1 MHMTIPR
8 LNYVFC
14 LEQSLSMTYFMI
26 CQRKKKVYKCEYHGY
41 EETTSINSVQ
51 SSLKTYF
58 VSNPVSYKRI
68 LQEFL
73 LDLFHYFLS
82 FSFMEY
88 LVYDQIILFIQ
99 MLIFKY
105 FLFQVPWWG
114 WLVLAV
120 VLVIILLTV
129 TRNLENKNK
138 KLHFLLK
145 KI

>member
-1 MHMTIPR
+1 
-8 LNYVFC
+8 
-14 LEQSLSMTYFMI
+14 
-26 CQRKKKVYKCEYHGY
+26 
-41 EETTSINSVQ
+41 
-51 SSLKTYF
+51 
-58 VSNPVSYKRI
+58 
-68 LQEFL
+68 
-73 LDLFHYFLS
+73 
-82 FSFMEY
+82 MEY